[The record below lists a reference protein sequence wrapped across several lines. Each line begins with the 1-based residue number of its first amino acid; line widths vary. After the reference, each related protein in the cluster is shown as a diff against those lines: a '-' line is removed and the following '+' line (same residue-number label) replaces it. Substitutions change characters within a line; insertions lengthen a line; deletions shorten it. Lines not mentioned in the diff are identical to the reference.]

1 MSRLTLCFLFVSF
14 LNAGAGNELP
24 LAAQQLPAGPP
35 EAQGEWIAR
44 KTEDRETGRDAR
56 LAMRMRLFDRQG
68 RVRERALTL
77 LALRGRDSLSG
88 AQKKSPAPFSGDR
101 TLIRFTAPADIK
113 GTAFLVWEHPNA
125 DDERFLFLPA
135 LGRAR
140 RIASDETQG
149 SFVGSDFTY
158 EDIGGREFESYAYR
172 LLDDRAT
179 WTAGDGSTHPVY
191 TLESRSRDANARF
204 PRVVSLVRQDNFVI
218 VKADI
223 YNKRDEIQKT
233 YEVRRLEKTDGY
245 WTALEMRMAD
255 LLARTSTELVMER
268 VEYDVG
274 LTAEHFSRRELERGG
289 G

>member
-1 MSRLTLCFLFVSF
+1 
-14 LNAGAGNELP
+14 
-24 LAAQQLPAGPP
+24 
-35 EAQGEWIAR
+35 
-44 KTEDRETGRDAR
+44 
-56 LAMRMRLFDRQG
+56 MRMRLFDRQG

-77 LALRGRDSLSG
+77 LALRGKD
-88 AQKKSPAPFSGDR
+88 AAAGDR
-101 TLIRFTAPADIK
+101 TLIRFTAPNDIK
-113 GTAFLVWEHPNA
+113 GTAFLVWEHANA

-158 EDIGGREFESYAYR
+158 EDIGGRELESYAYR
-172 LLDDRAT
+172 LIDDRAT
-179 WTAGDGSTHPVY
+179 WKAADGTTHKVY
-191 TLESRSRDANARF
+191 TLESRTRDASARF
-204 PRVVSLVRQDNFVI
+204 PRVVSLVRQDNFVVVQAEI
-218 VKADI
+218 R
-223 YNKRDEIQKT
+223 NKRDEIQKT

-274 LTAEHFSRRELERGG
+274 LTADAFSRRELERGG
-289 G
+289 GG

>member
-1 MSRLTLCFLFVSF
+1 MSRLTLCFLFVLF
-14 LNAGAGNELP
+14 LNTGAGNELS
-24 LAAQQLPAGPP
+24 AQQLPAGSP
-35 EAQGEWIAR
+35 ETRGEWLAR
-44 KTEDRETGRDAR
+44 RVEDRDTGRDAR

-77 LALRGRDSLSG
+77 LALRS
-88 AQKKSPAPFSGDR
+88 AAGDR
-101 TLIRFTAPADIK
+101 TLIRFTAPNDIK
-113 GTAFLVWEHPNA
+113 GTGFLVWEHPNA

-158 EDIGGREFESYAYR
+158 EDIGGREFETYTYR

-179 WTAGDGSTHPVY
+179 WTAADGTTHKVY
-191 TLESRSRDANARF
+191 TLESRTRDASARF

-218 VKADI
+218 VQAEI
-223 YNKRDEIQKT
+223 RNKRDEIQKT

-274 LTAEHFSRRELERGG
+274 LTADAFSRRELERGG
-289 G
+289 GG

>member
-14 LNAGAGNELP
+14 LNTGAGNELS
-24 LAAQQLPAGPP
+24 LSNQQLPAGTP
-35 EAQGEWIAR
+35 EARGEWIAR
-44 KTEDRETGRDAR
+44 RAEDRETGRDAR
-56 LAMRMRLFDRQG
+56 FAMRMRLSDRQG

-77 LALRGRDSLSG
+77 LALR
-88 AQKKSPAPFSGDR
+88 AATGDR
-101 TLIRFTAPADIK
+101 TLIRFAEPNDIK

-172 LLDDRAT
+172 MLDDRAA
-179 WTAGDGSTHPVY
+179 WTAADGTTHKVY

-233 YEVRRLEKTDGY
+233 YEVRRLDRIRPSQSREKTDGY

-274 LTAEHFSRRELERGG
+274 LTADHFSRRELERGG
-289 G
+289 GG